1 MKHSIEVTLIL
12 VGLFFGAQL
21 MGLVITNEYI
31 EEVEVTETGEVNVT
45 WEQLPSIAGMDIE
58 RPKIEPSKS
67 VWLIVIAVA
76 IGTVLLLFLIQHRH
90 ELLWRLWFFL
100 AVLLCLTI
108 AFGAFMSNIAAFILA
123 FILTYY
129 KLYRPGFVVQNLT
142 ELFVY
147 GGLAAIFVPILN
159 KTSMILLLVFIS
171 LYDMYAV
178 WKSKHMIKLAK
189 FQTKERIFAGMLIP
203 HDIKK
208 LRKIREKLKKT
219 KKKKEKKKVLKKAR
233 IKTAILGGGDVGFPL
248 LFAGVVM
255 KEVGIA
261 KAAVIPVFVTASL
274 LLLLMLGKKNK
285 FYPAMPFLS
294 VGCLAGYGALSILEI
309 ILVLL

>member
-1 MKHSIEVTLIL
+1 MKHSVEVTLIL
-12 VGLFFGAQL
+12 VGLFLGAQL
-21 MGLVITNEYI
+21 MGLVITDRYVETK
-31 EEVEVTETGEVNVT
+31 EVTPTGEINIT
-45 WEQLPSIAGMDIE
+45 YKELPSIAGVDIE

-67 VWLIVIAVA
+67 VWLIIIAVA
-76 IGTVLLLFLIQHRH
+76 IGTVLLLLLIRFKHDV
-90 ELLWRLWFFL
+90 LWRLWFFL

-108 AFGAFMSNIAAFILA
+108 AFGAFMGSLAAFALAFILA
-123 FILTYY
+123 YL
-129 KLYRPGFVVQNLT
+129 KLYRPGLIVQNLT
-142 ELFVY
+142 ELFIY

-189 FQTKERIFAGMLIP
+189 FQTKQRMFAGLLIP
-203 HDIKK
+203 YN
-208 LRKIREKLKKT
+208 LPKIRKLKKT
-219 KKKKEKKKVLKKAR
+219 AKKKAKKIHKEVKV
-233 IKTAILGGGDVGFPL
+233 KTAILGGGDVGFPL

-255 KEVGIA
+255 KDVGIG
-261 KAAVIPVFVTASL
+261 KAAIIPVFVAISL
-274 LLLLMLGKKNK
+274 LLLLTLGKKDK

-294 VGCLAGYGALSILEI
+294 IGCLAGYGALAILEI